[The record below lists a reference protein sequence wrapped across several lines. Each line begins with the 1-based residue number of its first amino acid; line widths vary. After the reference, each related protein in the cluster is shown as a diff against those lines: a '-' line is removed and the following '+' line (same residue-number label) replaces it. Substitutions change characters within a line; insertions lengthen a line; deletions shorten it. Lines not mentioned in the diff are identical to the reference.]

1 VSPAALDLGELGLD
15 GGAHLLLRRTLGPM
29 RPGEHLRVRGRD
41 PALPVHL
48 AAWCRSEGHHL
59 ERPGAG
65 RALPEPGFG
74 AGEHPPADRADAPDA
89 LIVRGDRQDLR
100 WLGAARAGATGEV
113 QSRPPAAWGMAARG
127 ALLEAGGPE
136 PYFDLDDRD
145 LVWSD
150 VAPRLYAHAAA
161 RQWDP
166 ATAVP
171 WTQPFTLADDVEAAV
186 VQVMTYLV
194 ENEQVA
200 LLVPARFL
208 GRIHPHFREVVQLLA
223 VQVADEARHME
234 IFTRRALLRGD
245 ALGTS
250 SAGGRA
256 SLFTLVEES
265 DFSLAS
271 FLLSV
276 LGEGTFVD
284 LLGFIAQHAP
294 DPVTRRVAWLAMQD
308 ERRHVLFG
316 VAHLAQHARLEPG
329 LRDRLRAAVER
340 RYEALRDTA
349 GLNADV
355 LDALVVLAA
364 GEWTPGAIGTGYRR
378 VRQLERQ
385 MDEGRRRRLERLG
398 FPADEAASLSA
409 LHTRN
414 FM

>member
-1 VSPAALDLGELGLD
+1 
-15 GGAHLLLRRTLGPM
+15 
-29 RPGEHLRVRGRD
+29 
-41 PALPVHL
+41 
-48 AAWCRSEGHHL
+48 
-59 ERPGAG
+59 
-65 RALPEPGFG
+65 
-74 AGEHPPADRADAPDA
+74 
-89 LIVRGDRQDLR
+89 
-100 WLGAARAGATGEV
+100 
-113 QSRPPAAWGMAARG
+113 MAARG
-127 ALLEAGGPE
+127 ALVEAGGPE
-136 PYFDLDDRD
+136 PHFDLDDRD
-145 LVWSD
+145 LVWAD

-166 ATAVP
+166 ATAVD
-171 WTQPFTLADDVEAAV
+171 WDSPFALPDEIEAAV
-186 VQVMTYLV
+186 VQIMTYLV

-200 LLVPARFL
+200 LAVPARFL

-234 IFTRRALLRGD
+234 IFTRRALLRQPTM
-245 ALGTS
+245 GTS

-265 DFSLAS
+265 DFAVAS

-284 LLGFIAQHAP
+284 LLGFIADHAP
-294 DPVTRRVAWLAMQD
+294 DPVTQRVAWLAMQD

-329 LRDRLRAAVER
+329 LRDRMRAAVENR
-340 RYEALRDTA
+340 FDALRDTA

-355 LDALVVLAA
+355 LDALVVLGA
-364 GEWTPGAIGTGYRR
+364 GGWTPEAIGVGYQR
-378 VRQLERQ
+378 VRRLERQ
-385 MDEGRRRRLERLG
+385 MDDGRRRRLERLG
-398 FPADEAASLSA
+398 FPADEAAELSA